1 MMCSCAVLGSLLG
14 HCLLVFLG
22 DVVRILPAELVSV
35 LMSFFLFFLLLPL
48 PSSSLP
54 VSLLESFSVFRP
66 AYLTYEEIS

>member
-1 MMCSCAVLGSLLG
+1 MQYWGVYWDT
-14 HCLLVFLG
+14 VFWSFREI
-22 DVVRILPAELVSV
+22 VRILPAELVSV